1 MDIRKRNGQPESYEC
16 GKIKSAIL
24 CAFASVNQEPGEAR
38 MDRIMGL
45 VKEKVDGAVK
55 DGSPLKGDSEKM
67 DRHRV
72 SAGAPVYEIFGFL

>member
-45 VKEKVDGAVK
+45 VNEKWTV
-55 DGSPLKGDSEKM
+55 
-67 DRHRV
+67 R
-72 SAGAPVYEIFGFL
+72 

>member
-1 MDIRKRNGQPESYEC
+1 MTIKLWRMAVKEMDIRKRNGQPESYEC

-45 VKEKVDGAVK
+45 VNEKV
-55 DGSPLKGDSEKM
+55 
-67 DRHRV
+67 R
-72 SAGAPVYEIFGFL
+72 